1 MRKLVFALLLLCS
14 ALFATAQEWQ
24 WSVQLKGFISSETWQ
39 RTDCLPVDT
48 FRLPSVACRN
58 GRKAQYE

>member
-24 WSVQLKGFISSETWQ
+24 WSVQLKDSS
-39 RTDCLPVDT
+39 LPK
-48 FRLPSVACRN
+48 PAKN
-58 GRKAQYE
+58 

>member
-24 WSVQLKGFISSETWQ
+24 WSVQLKGFISSETGKEP
-39 RTDCLPVDT
+39 TASCGYLPIAISCV
-48 FRLPSVACRN
+48 P
-58 GRKAQYE
+58 

>member
-24 WSVQLKGFISSETWQ
+24 WSVQLKGFISSETGKEL
-39 RTDCLPVDT
+39 TAFL
-48 FRLPSVACRN
+48 
-58 GRKAQYE
+58 